1 MYILVFLEK
10 KIFISKLKIWFIYIL
25 VSLKKKKKNKTL
37 DQKLLKIS
45 LTSKSCKMYK
55 KLGAVLNNTYQ
66 TIHE

>member
-25 VSLKKKKKNKTL
+25 VSLKKKKKKTL